1 MARDGDNRLNY
12 RAPHGRWPSTG
23 FHGWYRKEVHNSA
36 PTITLCEVHSEMTSQ
51 ERHEARYQR
60 RKAAR
65 RAKHRARIAQYDN
78 FDKVADVSSLV
89 DANYNARK
97 GVMWKA
103 SVARYNARYFKNSIK
118 IHKTLMR
125 GGDTRR
131 GFYHFGI
138 VERGKKRAIHSLH
151 YSERVVRRS
160 ACTNALVPILSS
172 NLIYDNG
179 ASLEGKGISF
189 AVKRCAVHL
198 HEFYRETGGNDGY
211 ILLIDYRAFFDNI
224 NLDNLKH
231 NVIDRHI
238 LDQRLNALAKN
249 FVDAP
254 NLERIKYGQPT
265 KENGLY
271 ISPEDSQIFAI
282 AYPNSIDHT
291 IKDQWRQRWF
301 ARYMDD
307 SYIINK
313 SKELLIEFRR
323 LLFGLFAEKGIIPNP
338 KKTQI
343 VKLRRGFTYLK
354 TKFTLLP
361 NGKVLQQPCRESVI
375 RERRK
380 IKKFFN
386 FLQAGLMTM
395 EQILTS
401 YMSWRG
407 SLFKKQARRSVHCT
421 DLLFYKLYGIMPWKI
436 KSKRKSKARHIQ
448 WKNLLNA
455 STPSMPKSPPLKAC

>member
-1 MARDGDNRLNY
+1 MSNVLSRFR
-12 RAPHGRWPSTG
+12 S
-23 FHGWYRKEVHNSA
+23 
-36 PTITLCEVHSEMTSQ
+36 ISEMEFYKNAVELRCALSGFVMQ
-51 ERHEARYQR
+51 EKY
-60 RKAAR
+60 
-65 RAKHRARIAQYDN
+65 IP
-78 FDKVADVSSLV
+78 
-89 DANYNARK
+89 
-97 GVMWKA
+97 
-103 SVARYNARYFKNSIK
+103 
-118 IHKTLMR
+118 
-125 GGDTRR
+125 
-131 GFYHFGI
+131 
-138 VERGKKRAIHSLH
+138 KKWR
-151 YSERVVRRS
+151 
-160 ACTNALVPILSS
+160 PIL
-172 NLIYDNG
+172 
-179 ASLEGKGISF
+179 
-189 AVKRCAVHL
+189 
-198 HEFYRETGGNDGY
+198 
-211 ILLIDYRAFFDNI
+211 
-224 NLDNLKH
+224 
-231 NVIDRHI
+231 
-238 LDQRLNALAKN
+238 
-249 FVDAP
+249 
-254 NLERIKYGQPT
+254 
-265 KENGLY
+265 
-271 ISPEDSQIFAI
+271 

-407 SLFKKQARRSVHCT
+407 SLIKKQARRSVHCT

-436 KSKRKSKARHIQ
+436 KSKRKSKARHTQ
-448 WKNLLNA
+448 WKNFLNV

>member
-1 MARDGDNRLNY
+1 
-12 RAPHGRWPSTG
+12 
-23 FHGWYRKEVHNSA
+23 
-36 PTITLCEVHSEMTSQ
+36 MTSQ

-65 RAKHRARIAQYDN
+65 QAKHRARIAQYDN
-78 FDKVADVSSLV
+78 FDRVADVSSLV

-97 GVMWKA
+97 SVMWKA

-224 NLDNLKH
+224 NLDNLKR

-271 ISPEDSQIFAI
+271 IGPEDSQIFAI

-338 KKTQI
+338 K
-343 VKLRRGFTYLK
+343 
-354 TKFTLLP
+354 
-361 NGKVLQQPCRESVI
+361 
-375 RERRK
+375 RRK
-380 IKKFFN
+380 SSSCAVVLPI
-386 FLQAGLMTM
+386 
-395 EQILTS
+395 
-401 YMSWRG
+401 
-407 SLFKKQARRSVHCT
+407 
-421 DLLFYKLYGIMPWKI
+421 
-436 KSKRKSKARHIQ
+436 
-448 WKNLLNA
+448 
-455 STPSMPKSPPLKAC
+455 

>member
-1 MARDGDNRLNY
+1 
-12 RAPHGRWPSTG
+12 
-23 FHGWYRKEVHNSA
+23 
-36 PTITLCEVHSEMTSQ
+36 MTSQ

-103 SVARYNARYFKNSIK
+103 SVARYNACYFKNSIK

-224 NLDNLKH
+224 NLDNLKR

-265 KENGLY
+265 KENSLY
-271 ISPEDSQIFAI
+271 IGPEDSQIFAI

-323 LLFGLFAEKGIIPNP
+323 LLFGLFAEKGIVPNP

-354 TKFTLLP
+354 TKFILLP

-407 SLFKKQARRSVHCT
+407 SLIKKQARRSVHCT
-421 DLLFYKLYGIMPWKI
+421 DLLFFKLYGIMPWKI

>member
-1 MARDGDNRLNY
+1 
-12 RAPHGRWPSTG
+12 
-23 FHGWYRKEVHNSA
+23 
-36 PTITLCEVHSEMTSQ
+36 MTT
-51 ERHEARYQR
+51 
-60 RKAAR
+60 
-65 RAKHRARIAQYDN
+65 AQA
-78 FDKVADVSSLV
+78 F
-89 DANYNARK
+89 
-97 GVMWKA
+97 
-103 SVARYNARYFKNSIK
+103 
-118 IHKTLMR
+118 
-125 GGDTRR
+125 
-131 GFYHFGI
+131 
-138 VERGKKRAIHSLH
+138 
-151 YSERVVRRS
+151 
-160 ACTNALVPILSS
+160 
-172 NLIYDNG
+172 
-179 ASLEGKGISF
+179 EGKGISF

-224 NLDNLKH
+224 NLDNLKR

-271 ISPEDSQIFAI
+271 IGPEDSQIFAI

-323 LLFGLFAEKGIIPNP
+323 LLFGLFAEKGIVPNP

-407 SLFKKQARRSVHCT
+407 SLIKKQARRSVHCT

-455 STPSMPKSPPLKAC
+455 STPSMLKSPPLKAC

>member
-1 MARDGDNRLNY
+1 M
-12 RAPHGRWPSTG
+12 
-23 FHGWYRKEVHNSA
+23 
-36 PTITLCEVHSEMTSQ
+36 
-51 ERHEARYQR
+51 
-60 RKAAR
+60 
-65 RAKHRARIAQYDN
+65 
-78 FDKVADVSSLV
+78 
-89 DANYNARK
+89 
-97 GVMWKA
+97 
-103 SVARYNARYFKNSIK
+103 
-118 IHKTLMR
+118 
-125 GGDTRR
+125 
-131 GFYHFGI
+131 
-138 VERGKKRAIHSLH
+138 
-151 YSERVVRRS
+151 
-160 ACTNALVPILSS
+160 PILSS
-172 NLIYDNG
+172 NLIYDNC

-224 NLDNLKH
+224 NLDNLKR
-231 NVIDRHI
+231 NVIDRYI

-254 NLERIKYGQPT
+254 NLERLKYGQPT

-271 ISPEDSQIFAI
+271 IGPEDSQIFAI

-291 IKDQWRQRWF
+291 VKDQWRQRWF

-323 LLFGLFAEKGIIPNP
+323 LLFGLFAEKGIVPNP

-407 SLFKKQARRSVHCT
+407 SLIKKQARRSVHCT

-455 STPSMPKSPPLKAC
+455 STPSMLKSPPLKAC

>member
-23 FHGWYRKEVHNSA
+23 FHGCYRKEVHNSA
-36 PTITLCEVHSEMTSQ
+36 PTITLCDVHSEMTSQ

-65 RAKHRARIAQYDN
+65 QAKHRARIAQYDN
-78 FDKVADVSSLV
+78 FDRVADVSSLV

-103 SVARYNARYFKNSIK
+103 SVARYNACYFKNSIK

-224 NLDNLKH
+224 NLDNLKR
-231 NVIDRHI
+231 NVIDRYI
-238 LDQRLNALAKN
+238 LDQRLNTLAKN

-254 NLERIKYGQPT
+254 NLERLKYGQPT

-271 ISPEDSQIFAI
+271 IGPEDSQIFAI

-323 LLFGLFAEKGIIPNP
+323 LLFGLFAEKGIVPNP

-407 SLFKKQARRSVHCT
+407 SLIKKQARRSVHCT

-455 STPSMPKSPPLKAC
+455 STPSMLKSPPLKAC

>member
-1 MARDGDNRLNY
+1 MASKVFIDNILDPATGDQ
-12 RAPHGRWPSTG
+12 G
-23 FHGWYRKEVHNSA
+23 FFLGMNADNGYPGMDLSLKFAEEIKGYTSVWKWIQARIKAGNFYGIHVGDYIPFNCTNSA
-36 PTITLCEVHSEMTSQ
+36 KTHIVAVVAGIDTYYKYGDQQVGHHIDFISKDLWPTYI
-51 ERHEARYQR
+51 
-60 RKAAR
+60 
-65 RAKHRARIAQYDN
+65 QYNLAN
-78 FDKVADVSSLV
+78 FNNGLIPVEKLSGDGSKTEFVLTKQMD
-89 DANYNARK
+89 
-97 GVMWKA
+97 
-103 SVARYNARYFKNSIK
+103 SI
-118 IHKTLMR
+118 
-125 GGDTRR
+125 
-131 GFYHFGI
+131 
-138 VERGKKRAIHSLH
+138 
-151 YSERVVRRS
+151 
-160 ACTNALVPILSS
+160 
-172 NLIYDNG
+172 
-179 ASLEGKGISF
+179 
-189 AVKRCAVHL
+189 
-198 HEFYRETGGNDGY
+198 
-211 ILLIDYRAFFDNI
+211 DNI
-224 NLDNLKH
+224 NLDNLKR

-254 NLERIKYGQPT
+254 NLEHIKYGQPT

-271 ISPEDSQIFAI
+271 IGPEDSQIFAI

-291 IKDQWRQRWF
+291 VKDQWRQRWF

-407 SLFKKQARRSVHCT
+407 SLIKKQARRSVHCT

-448 WKNLLNA
+448 WKNFLNA
-455 STPSMPKSPPLKAC
+455 STPSMLKSPPLKAC

>member
-1 MARDGDNRLNY
+1 MEFYKNAVELRCALSGFVMQEKYIPKKWRPILTYPTVNLLNTMMEHIIAANGIY
-12 RAPHGRWPSTG
+12 PYSGGKLDHELLHR
-23 FHGWYRKEVHNSA
+23 RKE
-36 PTITLCEVHSEMTSQ
+36 LQ
-51 ERHEARYQR
+51 
-60 RKAAR
+60 
-65 RAKHRARIAQYDN
+65 AQA
-78 FDKVADVSSLV
+78 VADC
-89 DANYNARK
+89 
-97 GVMWKA
+97 
-103 SVARYNARYFKNSIK
+103 
-118 IHKTLMR
+118 
-125 GGDTRR
+125 
-131 GFYHFGI
+131 
-138 VERGKKRAIHSLH
+138 E
-151 YSERVVRRS
+151 
-160 ACTNALVPILSS
+160 AL
-172 NLIYDNG
+172 
-179 ASLEGKGISF
+179 
-189 AVKRCAVHL
+189 
-198 HEFYRETGGNDGY
+198 
-211 ILLIDYRAFFDNI
+211 FDRLQFI
-224 NLDNLKH
+224 M
-231 NVIDRHI
+231 
-238 LDQRLNALAKN
+238 DQRLNALAKN

-254 NLERIKYGQPT
+254 NLERLKYGQPT

-271 ISPEDSQIFAI
+271 IGPEDSQIFAI

-323 LLFGLFAEKGIIPNP
+323 LLFGLFAEKGIVPNP

-386 FLQAGLMTM
+386 FLQAGLMTI

-407 SLFKKQARRSVHCT
+407 SLIKKQARRSVHCT
-421 DLLFYKLYGIMPWKI
+421 DLLFFKLYGIMPWKI